1 MNMVHHQTKKIFSVT
16 IARQEARMRPLSP
29 FPLRIFG
36 ILGALLL
43 ILTSCKSSTSTT
55 AGGAAQNIVIGTT
68 DSLQNSFDPAEAYD
82 YFGSEVVFNTAET
95 RVTYAPNAAK
105 PSALLAAALPDVSA
119 DGLTYT
125 FRLRTG
131 VKFQD
136 GTDMDAAAV
145 KFSLERARAFGDK
158 DSEAAGFL
166 LSGIKDI
173 AAPSP
178 TTVVITLS
186 APDVAF
192 LSKLAYSVA
201 SIVSPTAYRSNVLAG
216 TETGAAVLAKYKTD
230 TIVGTGPY
238 KLVSYKEKQSLEF
251 QANPTYWGAKPR
263 TDKILVRL
271 FDKSSA
277 LKIALQNHEVD
288 IAFRSLQPDELAS
301 FRNAGGF
308 KVVEG
313 QGPGIRY
320 VVFNVNTAPW
330 NNPNL
335 RKALA
340 AALDRTPVVNE
351 VLKGT
356 GKPLD
361 SMIPPTF
368 ATHDPAWTSL
378 YGNGGDTAKVNAFL
392 AAAGVP
398 AGQKVNVDFWFS
410 PTHYGDT
417 EASVAQAI
425 ARTLEATGRFSVKIS
440 SVEWAE
446 YGQKRKAGEMPV
458 FLMGWFPDYLDE
470 DDYLAPFADPKI
482 FDPAKWNDPHMLS
495 LVAAQATELDA
506 TKRATIIK
514 QAQAYMADQ
523 VPYVPVFQISQFASS
538 SDKVSGIVLDP
549 IQIFRYWLLEKK
561 G

>member
-16 IARQEARMRPLSP
+16 IARQEARMRPLSR

-95 RVTYAPNAAK
+95 LVTYAPNAAK

-201 SIVSPTAYRSNVLAG
+201 SIVGPTAYRSNVLAG
-216 TETGAAVLAKYKTD
+216 TETGAAVLARYKTD

-301 FRNAGGF
+301 FRTASGF

-330 NNPNL
+330 NNPDL

-368 ATHDPAWTSL
+368 STHDPAWTSL

-392 AAAGVP
+392 TAAGVP

-417 EASVAQAI
+417 EASVAQVI
-425 ARTLEATGRFSVKIS
+425 ARTLEATGRFTVKIS
-440 SVEWAE
+440 NVEWAE
-446 YGQKRKAGEMPV
+446 YGQKRKAGELPV
-458 FLMGWFPDYLDE
+458 FLMGWYPDYLDE

-482 FDPAKWNDPHMLS
+482 FDPAKWNDPQILS
-495 LVAAQATELDA
+495 LVATQASELDA
-506 TKRATIIK
+506 TKRATIIE
-514 QAQAYMADQ
+514 QAQGYMADQ
-523 VPYVPVFQISQFASS
+523 TPYVPVFQISQFASS

>member
-1 MNMVHHQTKKIFSVT
+1 
-16 IARQEARMRPLSP
+16 MRPLSP

-95 RVTYAPNAAK
+95 LVTYAPNAAK

-288 IAFRSLQPDELAS
+288 IAFRSLQPDELAT
-301 FRNAGGF
+301 FRSASGF

-330 NNPNL
+330 NNPNM

-356 GKPLD
+356 GKALD

-368 ATHDPAWTSL
+368 PTHDPAWTNL
-378 YGNGGDTAKVNAFL
+378 YGNGGDTTKVNALL

-417 EASVAQAI
+417 EASVAQVI
-425 ARTLEATGRFSVKIS
+425 ARTLEGTGRFTVKIS

-482 FDPAKWNDPHMLS
+482 FDPAKWNDPQMLS
-495 LVAAQATELDA
+495 LVAAQASELDA

-514 QAQAYMADQ
+514 QAQSYMADQ
-523 VPYVPVFQISQFASS
+523 TPYVPVFQISQFASS

>member
-1 MNMVHHQTKKIFSVT
+1 
-16 IARQEARMRPLSP
+16 MRPSNP
-29 FPLRIFG
+29 SPLRIFG
-36 ILGALLL
+36 VLGALLL
-43 ILTSCKSSTSTT
+43 ILTACKSSTSTT
-55 AGGAAQNIVIGTT
+55 AGGGPAQNIVIGTT

-82 YFGSEVVFNTAET
+82 YFGTEVAFNTAET
-95 RVTYAPNAAK
+95 LVTYAPNATK
-105 PSALLAAALPDVSA
+105 PSPLLAAALPDVSA

-125 FRLRTG
+125 FQLRSG

-145 KFSLERARAFGDK
+145 KFSLQRARAFGDK
-158 DSEAAGFL
+158 DAEAAGFL

-173 AAPSP
+173 TAAAP
-178 TTVVITLS
+178 TKVVITLS

-201 SIVSPTAYRSNVLAG
+201 SILSPTAYKNNVLSG
-216 TETGAAVLAKYKTD
+216 TETGAGVVAKYKTD
-230 TIVGTGPY
+230 TVVGTGPY

-251 QANPTYWGAKPR
+251 QANPTYWGTKPK
-263 TDKILVRL
+263 TPKILVRL

-277 LKIALQNHEVD
+277 LKLALQNHEVD
-288 IAFRSLQPDELAS
+288 TAFRSLQPDELAS
-301 FRNAGGF
+301 FRSAAGF
-308 KVVEG
+308 QVIEG

-320 VVFNVNTAPW
+320 IVFNVNTPPW
-330 NNPNL
+330 NNPNM
-335 RKALA
+335 RKAVA

-368 ATHDPAWTSL
+368 PTHDPAWTSL
-378 YGNGGDTAKVNAFL
+378 YGAGGDITKVNAFL
-392 AAAGVP
+392 TAAGVP
-398 AGQKVNVDFWFS
+398 GGQKVNVDFWFS

-417 EASVAQAI
+417 EASVAQVI
-425 ARTLEATGRFSVKIS
+425 ARTLEATGRFTVKIS
-440 SVEWAE
+440 NVEWAE
-446 YGQKRKAGEMPV
+446 YGQKRKAGELPV
-458 FLMGWFPDYLDE
+458 FLMGWYPDYLDE

-482 FDPAKWNDPHMLS
+482 FDPAKWNDPQMLS
-495 LVAAQATELDA
+495 LVAAQAKELDV
-506 TKRATIIK
+506 TKRAVIIK
-514 QAQAYMADQ
+514 QAQSYMADQ
-523 VPYVPVFQISQFASS
+523 APYVPVFQISQFAAT

-561 G
+561 A